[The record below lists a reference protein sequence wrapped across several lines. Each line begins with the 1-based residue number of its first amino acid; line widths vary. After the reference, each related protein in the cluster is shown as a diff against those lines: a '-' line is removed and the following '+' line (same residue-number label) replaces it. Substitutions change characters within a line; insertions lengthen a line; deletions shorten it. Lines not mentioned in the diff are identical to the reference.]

1 MGFRIDRI
9 GLSCGIVLVIGVLA
23 LSGVSGN
30 AVQAGEWKDLPS
42 ETCRGLWI
50 VPLSFGDGD
59 GDDDVLRLILDTGAW
74 NTSVDPDAL
83 ERVLGKRPRKNRTT
97 LRRGTIGPLQINKLK
112 VYVHDM
118 DHLSRALGAEI
129 DGILGHSV
137 FTKML
142 LQLDYPGERI
152 RISTDRSLRGQ
163 GETVLM
169 DIGKT
174 RPFFALDLGG
184 EQVPVLVDSGY
195 AGGLKL
201 RTADPVDW
209 EVEPRVVS
217 ASVRY
222 SEIVLNRQGRSAGT
236 YPLGPLDL
244 ERPTV
249 ALRKKGARLL
259 GAKVLSRFI
268 WTFDKQAREIRIE
281 PSGSEPIAFPPI
293 RGNGY
298 AVKPT
303 DDGFEIFR
311 VEPGSPADEA
321 GLELGDVILAIDGTP
336 VYERGCVSVAE
347 VRKDKTEPTELTVR
361 SGREERKVSL
371 LPEVIVP

>member
-1 MGFRIDRI
+1 MRCFHHRI
-9 GLSCGIVLVIGVLA
+9 GVFVAVVLTVGTLA
-23 LSGVSGN
+23 LGGLVASP
-30 AVQAGEWKDLPS
+30 VQAGEWKDLPS

-59 GDDDVLRLILDTGAW
+59 GEEDVLRLILDTGAW

-83 ERVLGKRPRKNRTT
+83 ERVFGKRPRKNRTT
-97 LRRGTIGPLQINKLK
+97 LRRGTIGPLQVNKLK

-129 DGILGHSV
+129 DGILGHAV

-142 LQLDYPGERI
+142 LQLDYPGERV

-163 GETVLM
+163 NETVLR

-174 RPFFALDLGG
+174 RPFFSLDIGE

-195 AGGLKL
+195 AGGIKL
-201 RTADPVDW
+201 RNADPVDW

-222 SEIVLNRQGRSAGT
+222 SEIVLNRQGRSAT
-236 YPLGPLDL
+236 SYPLGPLDL

-249 ALRKKGARLL
+249 ALRKNGARLL

-281 PSGSEPIAFPPI
+281 PSGSEPIAFPPV
-293 RGNGY
+293 RSSGY

-303 DDGFEIFR
+303 DAGFEIFR

-321 GLELGDVILAIDGTP
+321 GRDLGAVSLAIDGTP
-336 VYERGCVSVAE
+336 VYERGCVSAGDF
-347 VRKDKTEPTELTVR
+347 RKEDTEPTELTIR
-361 SGREERKVSL
+361 SGREERKVRL
-371 LPEVIVP
+371 LPQVIVP